1 MYVQTARKA
10 RLDLLTAVRL
20 LDLVK
25 VFSPVLPEIEFPDEK
40 ISLDEK
46 VIFTIGAGLL
56 FILSHLPIYGLIK
69 DAPLKMTDPFPA
81 LRPLYAMEQGTLL
94 ELGLL
99 PVITAAFVWQIAA
112 GLRMVKVNLSY
123 SQERELFQSAQKL
136 TSFTLAVVFG
146 VALVFSGYYEPVV
159 RGAGSTVSWT
169 TYVLILTQ
177 IVGWNFLLTLIVE
190 VIDKGYGFGSGIVCL
205 LSLNAA
211 TRLVRDV
218 VGLEMVSTVP
228 GGKPETYGVAIYLIK
243 ALFSF
248 DLTTIK
254 NAVIGVFSR
263 AGFPTIGQV
272 ILALVTGLATIVLQ
286 NFRVELPIRSNK
298 ARGTANVFPIR
309 LLYTGALPVLFA
321 FTVLANAQITLH
333 FASVFVEPFYP
344 IVAHL
349 FESRSETG
357 KVVSGLA
364 FYISAPA
371 SFTESLLSPI
381 RGVVYTS
388 LILEWNLWFCSKR
401 HCPNFQR
408 PGYRHCWPQ
417 RRFRDERVG
426 QDYSCCLSNGC
437 RCFGRF
443 GFGRRND
450 RFSWQNSGSHRWCMR
465 RLLCLGGLYDRLP
478 TVWRSFANHEF
489 FGWLPIDS
497 CRMCID
503 VSGTRDAA

>member
-1 MYVQTARKA
+1 MYVQTARKP
-10 RLDLLTAVRL
+10 RLELLTAVRL

-159 RGAGSTVSWT
+159 RGAGSAVSWT

-321 FTVLANAQITLH
+321 FTVLANAQVTLH

-344 IVAHL
+344 LVAHL

-388 LILEWNLWFCSKR
+388 LIL
-401 HCPNFQR
+401 
-408 PGYRHCWPQ
+408 
-417 RRFRDERVG
+417 V
-426 QDYSCCLSNGC
+426 LSAV
-437 RCFGRF
+437 FGRF
-443 GFGRRND
+443 WSGISGSAPKDIAQTFKDQGIVIAGRRD
-450 RFSWQNSGSHRWCMR
+450 VSVTKELAKIIPVASQTGAVVLAALALVGELTGSRGRTVALTVGVCGAFSVLEDFMTDYQQSGGASQIMSS
-465 RLLCLGGLYDRLP
+465 LGGYQ
-478 TVWRSFANHEF
+478 
-489 FGWLPIDS
+489 
-497 CRMCID
+497 
-503 VSGTRDAA
+503 